1 MTSAASVFEV
11 NGELGVII
19 VGIFRRPLQELITP
33 DVAHAYPMISFGSSN
48 PRTDG
53 YPSFLLERQTILQ
66 GKKSYGPD
74 SGRLART
81 IDWELVCER
90 SEVLVPEVGTA
101 AT

>member
-33 DVAHAYPMISFGSSN
+33 DVAHANQISFGSSS

-53 YPSFLLERQTILQ
+53 YPSFLLERQTIPQ

-90 SEVLVPEVGTA
+90 SEVLGPEVGTP